1 MKIEIGEKSK
11 EKSFSIF
18 KKKISFFF
26 RYIKNGCN
34 ILSKKKKRKKL
45 EQKSMR
51 KHQYVREQY
60 IMYFIKNELNMRV
73 TSIETFLKK
82 KKKASICS

>member
-18 KKKISFFF
+18 KKKITFFF

-34 ILSKKKKRKKL
+34 ILSKKKKG
-45 EQKSMR
+45 KS
-51 KHQYVREQY
+51 
-60 IMYFIKNELNMRV
+60 
-73 TSIETFLKK
+73 
-82 KKKASICS
+82 

>member
-34 ILSKKKKRKKL
+34 ILSKKKK
-45 EQKSMR
+45 
-51 KHQYVREQY
+51 
-60 IMYFIKNELNMRV
+60 
-73 TSIETFLKK
+73 KK
-82 KKKASICS
+82 KVRTEKYAKTSICSRTIHNVFYKKWT

>member
-1 MKIEIGEKSK
+1 MAAI
-11 EKSFSIF
+11 
-18 KKKISFFF
+18 
-26 RYIKNGCN
+26 YYQ
-34 ILSKKKKRKKL
+34 KKKRKKL

-73 TSIETFLKK
+73 TSIETF
-82 KKKASICS
+82 

>member
-18 KKKISFFF
+18 KKKNQFLFSIYKKWLQ
-26 RYIKNGCN
+26 YI
-34 ILSKKKKRKKL
+34 IKKKKRKKL

-73 TSIETFLKK
+73 TSI
-82 KKKASICS
+82 